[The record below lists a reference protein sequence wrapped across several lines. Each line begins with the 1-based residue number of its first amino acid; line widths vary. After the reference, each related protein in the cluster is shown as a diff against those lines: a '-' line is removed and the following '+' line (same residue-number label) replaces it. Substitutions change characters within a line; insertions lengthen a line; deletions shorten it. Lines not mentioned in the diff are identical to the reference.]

1 MVAQILL
8 GIAKGTKGIVR
19 KGMKPLL
26 RESETFITSIGPSVT
41 TFERKAVTSTK
52 KTIKSTIQKTL
63 DSYNA
68 KKLATSAEHG
78 TSQRILTNWRESF
91 GVKNK
96 DGVYQNAIEHLQKT
110 GSIDKYILERC
121 PELKGTKDFEKV
133 KSLLTGYLEKNL
145 DIYTYER
152 IQKILSGFNKD
163 ICEKLKKGAVIY
175 VPDKSK
181 SYGIIADIY
190 KTINPDAK
198 VITGWNALK
207 NYSKTQK
214 DISLVVLDDCLVSG
228 ESALKNYNSI
238 LEGCSNVK
246 DVDMYVLAAFKEG
259 VSKLP
264 KGINIHYD
272 GQLKDM
278 LRNSEYFKQGVDN
291 KYKNLLMQF
300 LGSGGS
306 GYNSS
311 SAIMF
316 PYMAPNNN
324 SLFATQMIKQIFS
337 GPECAIKGFS
347 TSIAPNE
354 KVATGLASVIEKLR
368 KAS

>member
-8 GIAKGTKGIVR
+8 GITKGTKGVAR
-19 KGMKPLL
+19 KLLKPLAT
-26 RESETFITSIGPSVT
+26 ESCAIISKSES
-41 TFERKAVTSTK
+41 AVTSFTK
-52 KTIKSTIQKTL
+52 NTVNNAKKSIKNTIKKTL
-63 DSYNA
+63 DKYNA

-78 TSQRILTNWRESF
+78 TSQRILNNWQESF
-91 GVKNK
+91 GVTNK

-121 PELKGTKDFEKV
+121 PELKGTKDFERV

-152 IQKILSGFNKD
+152 IQKILSGFNKS
-163 ICEKLKKGAVIY
+163 ICEKLQKGAVIY
-175 VPDKSK
+175 VPDEAK

-228 ESALKNYNSI
+228 ESAVKNYESI
-238 LEGCSNVK
+238 LNGCSNVK
-246 DVDMYVLAAFKEG
+246 EVDMYVLTAFKEG
-259 VSKLP
+259 AKKLP
-264 KGINIHYD
+264 KGINLHYD
-272 GQLKDM
+272 GELKDT
-278 LRNSEYFKQGVDN
+278 LRNSDYFKNGVDN

-316 PYMAPNNN
+316 PYMSPNNN
-324 SLFATQMIKQIFS
+324 SLFATNMIKQLFT

-347 TSIAPNE
+347 TGITPNE
-354 KVATGLASVIEKLR
+354 KVATSITSVLDRLR